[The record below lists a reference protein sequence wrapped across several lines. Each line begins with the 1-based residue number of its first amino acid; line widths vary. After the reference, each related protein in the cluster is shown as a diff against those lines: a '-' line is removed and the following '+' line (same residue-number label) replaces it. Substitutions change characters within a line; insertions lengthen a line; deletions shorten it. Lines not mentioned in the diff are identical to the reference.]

1 LVGVGVGVFVA
12 VGVFVGVF
20 VGVLVTVGV
29 TVLVGVGVG
38 VLLGVGVGVG
48 NPFEPQLPITVVV
61 TYTPANLGDT
71 TPPLSG
77 IFVPP
82 LEGVRLPLLTV
93 PLQPQIFNEGFE
105 LLRVLV
111 CVFSLQSVNVKSTDN
126 ETLGLLATNK

>member
-29 TVLVGVGVG
+29 TVLVGVGVT
-38 VLLGVGVGVG
+38 VLVGVGVGVG

-61 TYTPANLGDT
+61 TYVPANLGI

-77 IFVPP
+77 RFVP
-82 LEGVRLPLLTV
+82 LSEEVRLPLLTV
-93 PLQPQIFNEGFE
+93 PSLQPQIFNEGFE

>member
-1 LVGVGVGVFVA
+1 LVGVLVGVV
-12 VGVFVGVF
+12 VGVVVDVGVF

-61 TYTPANLGDT
+61 TYTPANLGI

-77 IFVPP
+77 RFVP
-82 LEGVRLPLLTV
+82 LSEEVRLPLLTV
-93 PLQPQIFNEGFE
+93 PSQAQIFNEGFV

-111 CVFSLQSVNVKSTDN
+111 CFFSLQSVYVKSTDN

>member
-1 LVGVGVGVFVA
+1 MVGVGVGVFVA

-93 PLQPQIFNEGFE
+93 PSQAQIFNEGFE
-105 LLRVLV
+105 LFKVLV
-111 CVFSLQSVNVKSTDN
+111 CFFSLQSVNVKSTDN
-126 ETLGLLATNK
+126 ETLGFLATNK